1 MTPRRDGRVELPDGR
16 RLGYA
21 EYGDPHGAPV
31 LYFHGGLSSR
41 LDIAFGDEAARLA
54 HVRLIAIDRPGIG
67 LSDPHPDAVLPDW
80 AEDVRRFADTLGIE
94 HFGVLAWSAGAPYA
108 LACAHQLA
116 SRVTRTGIVAGI
128 GPLDREAIR
137 RLGLIEDRM
146 LYPLCRR
153 TPWLAALVLR
163 AAAWLPPG
171 LARFSVLVQLSS
183 PSDREIFRG
192 LTAREATDFFYE
204 AVRRGPEGV
213 IEDYR
218 TTGRDW
224 RFAPSEIAGEVIFWH
239 GSEDKLAPV
248 SNVRALAAEIP
259 RARLIVA
266 PARGHLLL
274 WRDLPAVLEAI
285 SAERTV
291 ES

>member
-1 MTPRRDGRVELPDGR
+1 MADARVELPDGR

-21 EYGDPHGAPV
+21 GYGDPYGRPV

-41 LDIAFGDEAARLA
+41 LDIAFGDEASRRA

-67 LSDPHPDAVLPDW
+67 LSDPHPGAVLLDW
-80 AEDVRRFADTLGIE
+80 AEDVRCFADTLGLE
-94 HFGVLAWSAGAPYA
+94 RFGVLAWSAGAPYA

-116 SRVTRTGIVAGI
+116 TRVTRTGIVAGI
-128 GPLDREAIR
+128 GPLLDREAIR
-137 RLGLIEDRM
+137 QLGLIEDRL

-153 TPWLAALVLR
+153 MPWLAALVLR
-163 AAAWLPPG
+163 GAAWLPPRV
-171 LARFSVLVQLSS
+171 AQFSVLAQLTS
-183 PSDREIFRG
+183 PSDREIFSS
-192 LTAREATDFFYE
+192 LTPREATGFFYE
-204 AVRRGPEGV
+204 AVRNGPAGV

-224 RFAPSEIAGEVIFWH
+224 QFAPAEISGEVIFWH
-239 GSEDKLAPV
+239 GAEDTLAPV

-266 PARGHLLL
+266 PGRGHLLL
-274 WRDLPAVLEAI
+274 WRDLPAILNVI
-285 SAERTV
+285 SAARTV
-291 ES
+291 GS

>member
-1 MTPRRDGRVELPDGR
+1 MADARIELPDGR

-21 EYGDPHGAPV
+21 LYGDPYGTPV

-41 LDIAFGDEAARLA
+41 LDIAFGDEASRLA

-80 AEDVRRFADTLGIE
+80 AVDVRCFADTLGLE
-94 HFGVLAWSAGAPYA
+94 RFCVLAWSAGAPYA
-108 LACAHQLA
+108 LACAHQLPA
-116 SRVTRTGIVAGI
+116 RVTRTGIVAGI
-128 GPLDREAIR
+128 GPLLDREAIR
-137 RLGLIEDRM
+137 QLGLIEDRL

-153 TPWLAALVLR
+153 MPWLAALVLR
-163 AAAWLPPG
+163 AASWLPPRV
-171 LARFSVLVQLSS
+171 ARFCVLAQFTS
-183 PSDREIFRG
+183 PSDREIFSS
-192 LTAREATDFFYE
+192 LTPREATGFFYE
-204 AVRRGPEGV
+204 AVRNGPAGV

-224 RFAPSEIAGEVIFWH
+224 RFTPAEIAGEVIFWH
-239 GSEDKLAPV
+239 GAEDRLAPV

-259 RARLIVA
+259 RARLIVS
-266 PARGHLLL
+266 PGRGHLLL
-274 WRDLPAVLEAI
+274 WRDLPAILELI
-285 SAERTV
+285 SAAPSA